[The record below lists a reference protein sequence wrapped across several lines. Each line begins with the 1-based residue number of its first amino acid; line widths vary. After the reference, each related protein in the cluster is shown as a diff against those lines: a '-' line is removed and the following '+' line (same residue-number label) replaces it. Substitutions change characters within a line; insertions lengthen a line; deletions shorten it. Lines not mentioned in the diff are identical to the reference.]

1 MQSALKTLDG
11 VASSEV
17 NLKAKTVHV
26 RFDSAGVTP
35 DAIAQTVTDSGFDA
49 TVK

>member
-17 NLKAKTVHV
+17 NLKAKTVLV
-26 RFDSAGVTP
+26 RFDSAGVTS
-35 DAIAQTVTDSGFDA
+35 DAIAQAVTDSGFDA